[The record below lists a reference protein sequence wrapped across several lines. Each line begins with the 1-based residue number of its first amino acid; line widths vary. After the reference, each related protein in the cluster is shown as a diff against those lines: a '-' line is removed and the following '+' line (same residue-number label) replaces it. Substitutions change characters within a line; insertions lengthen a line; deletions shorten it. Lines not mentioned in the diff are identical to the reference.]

1 MTQMLELQ
9 KKDMSEEMKTLNRME
24 TIGGGNLMENVG
36 LKNAKSE
43 MKNSLDASNS
53 RLDYRRN
60 DL

>member
-1 MTQMLELQ
+1 MLELQ

-24 TIGGGNLMENVG
+24 TIWGGNLMENVE
-36 LKNAKSE
+36 LKNTKSE
-43 MKNSLDASNS
+43 MKNSLDDSNS